1 MYLLTLYHVLHF
13 NFGLGVNM
21 YKAMGLEIL
30 ALMALIDVCLFKD
43 CLGLKMQNFNRFIYV
58 FVSIILLSYANLPTT
73 FE

>member
-30 ALMALIDVCLFKD
+30 ALMA
-43 CLGLKMQNFNRFIYV
+43 
-58 FVSIILLSYANLPTT
+58 
-73 FE
+73 